1 MLQDI
6 KCQFKRGNTVP
17 AGTGRLEIVC
27 SIAPEGQQFIVFSPV
42 QLIDIQ
48 TESRRSGEVKF
59 PFTQMREN
67 DSRKSQR
74 GRKSHF
80 PTVHQRALLSA
91 SGLPFVR
98 SFQFDIPAFAT
109 SEYIITGDTKRSTGA
124 SLVITL
130 RYHVQFQFCI
140 QRFGKRSLHSDI
152 QRITSGCRIS
162 GSILHIKI
170 AEYTQLAQFLL
181 NLFLTV
187 LAIKASTVGSSH
199 LFAPHKLLII
209 HPPIK
214 HIRTNPQLIIIVD
227 IQILI
232 QDTVVRSFSILSEKI
247 YRSVSHII
255 STLGSSRQ
263 TRNRNQAKAD
273 MTAGH

>member
-1 MLQDI
+1 MGKSNSRLPKCGKTTLGKVREVESPISQLFI
-6 KCQFKRGNTVP
+6 K
-17 AGTGRLEIVC
+17 
-27 SIAPEGQQFIVFSPV
+27 
-42 QLIDIQ
+42 
-48 TESRRSGEVKF
+48 
-59 PFTQMREN
+59 
-67 DSRKSQR
+67 
-74 GRKSHF
+74 
-80 PTVHQRALLSA
+80 RALLSA

-130 RYHVQFQFCI
+130 FVTTFSSSSASSGLANVACI
-140 QRFGKRSLHSDI
+140 V
-152 QRITSGCRIS
+152 TSSVSQAACRIS

-170 AEYTQLAQFLL
+170 AEYTQRAQFLL

-214 HIRTNPQLIIIVD
+214 HIGTNPQLIIIVN

>member
-1 MLQDI
+1 
-6 KCQFKRGNTVP
+6 
-17 AGTGRLEIVC
+17 
-27 SIAPEGQQFIVFSPV
+27 
-42 QLIDIQ
+42 
-48 TESRRSGEVKF
+48 
-59 PFTQMREN
+59 MREN

-124 SLVITL
+124 SLVVLFVTTFSSSSASSGL
-130 RYHVQFQFCI
+130 ANVACI
-140 QRFGKRSLHSDI
+140 VTSSVSQAAVVSL
-152 QRITSGCRIS
+152 

-232 QDTVVRSFSILSEKI
+232 QDTVI
-247 YRSVSHII
+247 
-255 STLGSSRQ
+255 
-263 TRNRNQAKAD
+263 
-273 MTAGH
+273 